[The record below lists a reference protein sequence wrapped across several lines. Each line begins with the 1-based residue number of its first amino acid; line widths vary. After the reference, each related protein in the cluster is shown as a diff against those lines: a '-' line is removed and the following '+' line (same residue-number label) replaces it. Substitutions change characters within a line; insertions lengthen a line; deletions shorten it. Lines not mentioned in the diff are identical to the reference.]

1 MSSHEILGAGRWGG
15 AGAHRSPLLP
25 EDSDPASRTAPSLVL
40 GRGFAGLVSSMTLPQ
55 AQGLGSGVL
64 CLPRWHILSGP
75 LSGFVLKVPF
85 QG

>member
-1 MSSHEILGAGRWGG
+1 MRSLGQGGGEGLEHTEVLCSPKTAILPLG
-15 AGAHRSPLLP
+15 LLP
-25 EDSDPASRTAPSLVL
+25 LLVL